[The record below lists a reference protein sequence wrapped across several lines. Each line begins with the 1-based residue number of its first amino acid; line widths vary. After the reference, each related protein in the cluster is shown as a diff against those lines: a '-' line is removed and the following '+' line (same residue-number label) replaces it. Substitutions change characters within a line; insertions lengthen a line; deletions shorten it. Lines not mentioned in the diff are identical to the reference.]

1 MKGMIYHINSFDDI
15 QVDDSDDDEDDLDND
30 DYSNDNVDEKDDAR
44 E

>member
-1 MKGMIYHINSFDDI
+1 MIYHINSFDYI